1 MGTAAHQ
8 SLCIRIDARM
18 RDGLQAQIYQGI
30 RRAILE
36 GALAPGS
43 QLLSSRALA
52 IDLGVSRTTTLL
64 AYEQLLAEGYL
75 QARRGSGTFVASAL
89 PDDLPQTVVVLP
101 GAAPK
106 HPPLSRRGAMLAD
119 VPAAA
124 RRVSGPARPFRLGI
138 PALDLF
144 PMKRWAHLVARRLRS
159 ATMAQLDYTYP
170 AGVPALREAIA
181 ERVRRTRGARCTPEQ
196 VIVLAG
202 AQRALDFLGTV
213 LLDPGQ
219 TVWVEEPGYPGMR
232 AALMSCGA
240 RIRTVPVDGDGVVV
254 ERLARLA
261 PNARL
266 GYVTPSHQFP
276 TGVPM
281 SLARRLA
288 LLRWAA
294 QERAWIVEDDYDSE
308 FRYGTRPIPCLQG
321 LDADGRVIYVGTF
334 SKALFPSLRLGFL
347 IVPADLH
354 ERLVHVR
361 RATDL
366 HPPVI
371 DQLVLADFMNEGHF
385 DRHIRRM
392 RGIYSER
399 LEALTAA
406 AERHCAGALR
416 LRPTQ
421 TGLHAVADLLNA
433 DAAAVSDQALA
444 RGVEVMP
451 LSEYALGRQPVANAL
466 MVGFAAVREDAMN
479 GGMELLAAA
488 IESTKRVELPRSA
501 RAAGSRLLR

>member
-1 MGTAAHQ
+1 VGAGHQ
-8 SLCIRIDARM
+8 SLCIRIDPRASS
-18 RDGLQAQIYQGI
+18 GLQAQIYGGI
-30 RRAILE
+30 RRAILD
-36 GALAPGS
+36 GVLTPGS

-52 IDLGVSRTTTLL
+52 EDLGVSRTTTLL

-75 QARRGSGTFVASAL
+75 QARGGSGTFVTPGL

-101 GAAPK
+101 ATSPK

-124 RRVSGPARPFRLGI
+124 RRLSGPARPFRIGI

-144 PMKRWAHLVARRLRS
+144 PMKRWAQLVTRRLRS
-159 ATMAQLDYTYP
+159 ATMAQLDYTFA
-170 AGVPALREAIA
+170 AGVPALRDAIA
-181 ERVRRTRGARCTPEQ
+181 DHVRRTRGARCSPEQ
-196 VIVLAG
+196 VIVVAG
-202 AQRALDFLGTV
+202 AQRALDFICTV

-219 TVWVEEPGYPGMR
+219 RVWMEEPGYPGMR
-232 AALMSCGA
+232 AALITCGA
-240 RIRTVPVDGDGVVV
+240 RIRTVPVDDDGVIV
-254 ERLARLA
+254 ERLPRLA

-281 SLARRLA
+281 SLARRFA

-294 QERAWIVEDDYDSE
+294 QARAWIVEDDYDSE
-308 FRYGTRPIPCLQG
+308 FRYGARPIPCLQG

-347 IVPADLH
+347 IVPSDLQ
-354 ERLVHVR
+354 ERLVRVR

-371 DQLVLADFMNEGHF
+371 DQLVLADFMHDGHF
-385 DRHIRRM
+385 DRHVRRM
-392 RGIYSER
+392 RGIYNER
-399 LEALTAA
+399 LEALNAA
-406 AERHCAGALR
+406 AARHCAGALR
-416 LRPTQ
+416 MRPTH
-421 TGLHAVADLLNA
+421 TGLHAVADLPYA
-433 DAAAVSDQALA
+433 DAAAVTEQALS

-451 LSEYALGRQPVANAL
+451 ISEYAAGRQPVPNGL
-466 MVGFAAVREDAMN
+466 MIGFAAVREDAMDK
-479 GGMELLAAA
+479 GMELLAAA
-488 IESTKRVELPRSA
+488 IEATSRVDVAGGA
-501 RAAGSRLLR
+501 RAARR

>member
-1 MGTAAHQ
+1 MGNAAHQ
-8 SLCIRIDARM
+8 SLCIRIDPRARG
-18 RDGLQAQIYQGI
+18 GLQAQIYNGI

-36 GALAPGS
+36 GVLAPGS

-52 IDLGVSRTTTLL
+52 DDLGVSRTTTLL
-64 AYEQLLAEGYL
+64 AYEQLQAEGYL
-75 QARRGSGTFVASAL
+75 QARRGSGTFVAPSL
-89 PDDLPQTVVVLP
+89 PHDLLQTVVVLP
-101 GAAPK
+101 GATPK
-106 HPPLSRRGAMLAD
+106 HPPLSRRGATLAE

-124 RRVSGPARPFRLGI
+124 RRISGPARPFRIGI

-144 PMKRWAHLVARRLRS
+144 PMKQWAQLVARRLRS

-170 AGVPALREAIA
+170 AGVPALRDAIA
-181 ERVRRTRGARCTPEQ
+181 DHVRHTRGVRCTPDQ
-196 VIVLAG
+196 VIVVAG
-202 AQRALDFLGTV
+202 AQRALDFICTV

-219 TVWVEEPGYPGMR
+219 SVWVEEPGYPGMR
-232 AALMSCGA
+232 AALLSCGA
-240 RIRTVPVDGDGVVV
+240 RIRTVPVDDDGVVV
-254 ERLARLA
+254 DALPRLA

-294 QERAWIVEDDYDSE
+294 QARAWIVEDDYDSE
-308 FRYGTRPIPCLQG
+308 FRYGARPIPCLQG

-354 ERLVHVR
+354 ERLVRVR

-366 HPPVI
+366 HPPVV
-371 DQLVLADFMNEGHF
+371 DQLVLADFMNDGSF
-385 DRHIRRM
+385 DRHVRRM
-392 RGIYSER
+392 RGIYRER
-399 LEALTAA
+399 LEALSAA

-416 LRPTQ
+416 LRPTH
-421 TGLHAVADLLNA
+421 TGLHAVADLPNA
-433 DAAAVSDQALA
+433 DAASVTAQALA

-451 LSEYALGRQPVANAL
+451 LSEYAIGRMPAPNAL
-466 MVGFAAVREDAMN
+466 LVGFAAVREDAMN
-479 GGMELLAAA
+479 KGMELLADA
-488 IESTKRVELPRSA
+488 IDATRRVERPRSA
-501 RAAGSRLLR
+501 RTAGSRLPR